1 MDRKVKWTEAAWTD
15 LEEVSDYIARDSEY
29 YAASFVREVRDAARA
44 LINLAEKGRVVPEFA
59 DPSVRELFL
68 RKYRLIYQIRERTVY
83 IIGFI
88 HGARDLMTF
97 WEQEIRRP
105 PDMY

>member
-44 LINLAEKGRVVPEFA
+44 IGGTQDRQSR
-59 DPSVRELFL
+59 PSIPLKTVL
-68 RKYRLIYQIRERTVY
+68 RTMQRTQRLE
-83 IIGFI
+83 IIP
-88 HGARDLMTF
+88 
-97 WEQEIRRP
+97 IRRV
-105 PDMY
+105 YENLNLELRNS